1 MAVSEALE
9 REMKPRV
16 SRAQVRMKN
25 FCFIRELWTKNF
37 LKQGADLILGKDG
50 VCFSYENGS
59 SWIGFGGFP
68 FFQSARP
75 DSGGGYKI
83 LLLRGDGSALSLSDS
98 SRSLLGVSCPF
109 GSGCGTS
116 FGSD

>member
-1 MAVSEALE
+1 MSEALE
-9 REMKPRV
+9 KEMKPRV
-16 SRAQVRMKN
+16 SRAQVRIRN
-25 FCFIRELWTKNF
+25 FCFIGKLWTKTF

-50 VCFSYENGS
+50 VWFSYENGS
-59 SWIGFGGFP
+59 SWISFGGFS

-75 DSGGGYKI
+75 DSGGGHKI

-109 GSGCGTS
+109 GRGCGTS
-116 FGSD
+116 FGGG

>member
-1 MAVSEALE
+1 MSEALQKE
-9 REMKPRV
+9 TKPKV
-16 SRAQVRMKN
+16 NRAQVRRRS

-50 VCFSYENGS
+50 VWFSYENGS

>member
-16 SRAQVRMKN
+16 SKAQVRVKN

-50 VCFSYENGS
+50 V
-59 SWIGFGGFP
+59 
-68 FFQSARP
+68 
-75 DSGGGYKI
+75 
-83 LLLRGDGSALSLSDS
+83 
-98 SRSLLGVSCPF
+98 
-109 GSGCGTS
+109 
-116 FGSD
+116 

>member
-1 MAVSEALE
+1 MAVSAALE

-50 VCFSYENGS
+50 VWFSYKNGS
-59 SWIGFGGFP
+59 FWIGFGGFP
-68 FFQSARP
+68 FFQSACP
-75 DSGGGYKI
+75 DSNGGYPI
-83 LLLRGDGSALSLSDS
+83 LLLRGNRSALSLSDGS
-98 SRSLLGVSCPF
+98 LSLLGVSCPF
-109 GSGCGTS
+109 GRDCGTAL
-116 FGSD
+116 GGG

>member
-50 VCFSYENGS
+50 VWFSYKNGS
-59 SWIGFGGFP
+59 FSSHRGFLLPRLADPHLAKG
-68 FFQSARP
+68 
-75 DSGGGYKI
+75 I
-83 LLLRGDGSALSLSDS
+83 LGMLFRD
-98 SRSLLGVSCPF
+98 
-109 GSGCGTS
+109 
-116 FGSD
+116 

>member
-9 REMKPRV
+9 GEMKPRV
-16 SRAQVRMKN
+16 SRAQVRMKK
-25 FCFIRELWTKNF
+25 FCFIRELWTKIF
-37 LKQGADLILGKDG
+37 LKQGADLIFRKDG
-50 VCFSYENGS
+50 VWFSYENGF

-75 DSGGGYKI
+75 DSSGGHKI

-98 SRSLLGVSCPF
+98 SRSLLGVSFPF
-109 GSGCGTS
+109 GRGCGTS
-116 FGSD
+116 FGGG

>member
-1 MAVSEALE
+1 ME
-9 REMKPRV
+9 PRL
-16 SRAQVRMKN
+16 SRAQVRMRI

-50 VCFSYENGS
+50 VWFSYENGS

-98 SRSLLGVSCPF
+98 SRSLLGVSCLF
-109 GSGCGTS
+109 GRDCGTS
-116 FGSD
+116 FGGD

>member
-1 MAVSEALE
+1 MSEALE

-50 VCFSYENGS
+50 VWFSYENGY
-59 SWIGFGGFP
+59 SWISFGGFP

-83 LLLRGDGSALSLSDS
+83 LLLRGDGSALPLSDGS
-98 SRSLLGVSCPF
+98 LSLLGVYCPC
-109 GSGCGTS
+109 GRGCGTS
-116 FGSD
+116 LGGG